1 MEDTAKSF
9 RLNKIFNRLVIIIS
23 IGILAHLIFLLN
35 TTDREILSNLNQLK
49 ISYIFLILGLIM
61 VPWFGHSIRLVIWTK
76 FLEVP
81 LKFKE
86 CFRIAVT
93 TDLGSSITPT
103 LIGGGPIKL
112 GMLMKKGISAGKAGT
127 LTLLGGFEDFIMY
140 LSAFITAC
148 FFLKDTIISVFVNL
162 FYTIR
167 DNALTVAIC
176 IASFL
181 FIRWFIK
188 RFFSK
193 TLSSLIPLSIRRVWR
208 KVTLGLRRGYQE
220 MRDAFILIFKRGK
233 LRFLLSFAILLVQ
246 WTAKFTILIVIL
258 TALKLPFNA
267 PQMYLQQWLVYLSMI
282 FIPTPGATG
291 GAEASFYFI
300 FNGEVDKK
308 FLPMIVSVWR
318 FFTYYMILFSAVV
331 MVQLF
336 SVYDLH
342 FRKRA

>member
-1 MEDTAKSF
+1 
-9 RLNKIFNRLVIIIS
+9 
-23 IGILAHLIFLLN
+23 
-35 TTDREILSNLNQLK
+35 
-49 ISYIFLILGLIM
+49 M
-61 VPWFGHSIRLVIWTK
+61 VLWTK
-76 FLEVP
+76 FLNVP

-112 GMLMKKGISAGKAGT
+112 GMLMKKKISAGKAGT

-140 LSAFITAC
+140 LGAFITAC
-148 FFLKDTIISVFVNL
+148 FFLKDTIVSVFVNL
-162 FYTIR
+162 YYTLKE
-167 DNALTVAIC
+167 NVLSVGSAI
-176 IASFL
+176 FL
-181 FIRWFIK
+181 FFLLRWTLK
-188 RFFSK
+188 TFFSK
-193 TLSSLIPLSIRRVWR
+193 SLTSFIPLRLSRLWR
-208 KVTLGLRRGYQE
+208 KISLSFIRGFNE
-220 MRDAFILIFKRGK
+220 MKEAFKLILKRGK
-233 LRFLLSFAILLVQ
+233 LRFILSFSVLLIQ
-246 WTAKFTILIVIL
+246 WTAKFTILLVIL
-258 TALKLPFNA
+258 TALKLPYSA

-308 FLPMIVSVWR
+308 FLPLIVSVWR

-342 FRKRA
+342 FRKKELLN

>member
-1 MEDTAKSF
+1 MS
-9 RLNKIFNRLVIIIS
+9 
-23 IGILAHLIFLLN
+23 H
-35 TTDREILSNLNQLK
+35 LNQLRP
-49 ISYIFLILGLIM
+49 SYIFLILGLIM
-61 VPWFGHSIRLVIWTK
+61 VPWLGHSIRLVIWTK
-76 FLEVP
+76 FLDVP

-112 GMLMKKGISAGKAGT
+112 GMLMKKKISAGKAGT

-140 LSAFITAC
+140 LAAFLTAC

-162 FYTIR
+162 YRTIVE
-167 DNALTVAIC
+167 NATTVLTILAVF
-176 IASFL
+176 FL
-181 FIRWFIK
+181 IRWLMR
-188 RFFSK
+188 RFFSAS
-193 TLSSLIPLSIRRVWR
+193 LWSLIPQKLRTIIYKISIA
-208 KVTLGLRRGYQE
+208 LRRGYQE
-220 MRDAFILIFKRGK
+220 MKEAFSLIFKRGK
-233 LRFLLSFAILLVQ
+233 LRFLLSFSILLVQ
-246 WTAKFTILIVIL
+246 WTAKFSILIVIL
-258 TALKLPFNA
+258 TALKLPFNT

-308 FLPMIVSVWR
+308 FLPLIVSVWR

-336 SVYDLH
+336 SIYDLH
-342 FRKRA
+342 FRNKPVNPS

>member
-1 MEDTAKSF
+1 VDSDKNF
-9 RLNKIFNRLVIIIS
+9 KLNKIFNRLVIIIS
-23 IGILAHLIFLLN
+23 IGILAHLIFLLY
-35 TTDREILSNLNQLK
+35 TTDKEILSHLKQLK
-49 ISYIFLILGLIM
+49 FSYILLILGLIM
-61 VPWFGHSIRLVIWTK
+61 VPWLGHSVRMVLWTT
-76 FLEVP
+76 FLKVP

-112 GMLMKKGISAGKAGT
+112 GMLMKKKISAGKAGT

-140 LSAFITAC
+140 LGAFITAC
-148 FFLKDTIISVFVNL
+148 FFLKDTIVSVFVNL
-162 FYTIR
+162 YQTAKENILYVSILF
-167 DNALTVAIC
+167 
-176 IASFL
+176 FL
-181 FIRWFIK
+181 FLVFRWFLK
-188 RFFSK
+188 NYYSK
-193 TLSSLIPLSIRRVWR
+193 TLASLIPEKVSRLWR
-208 KVTLGLRRGYQE
+208 KITVSLTRGFQE
-220 MRDAFILIFKRGK
+220 MKEAFMLILKRGK
-233 LRFLLSFAILLVQ
+233 LRFILSFSILLIQ
-246 WTAKFTILIVIL
+246 WTAKFSILLVIL

-308 FLPMIVSVWR
+308 FLPLIVSVWR

-342 FRKRA
+342 FRKKT